1 MSIFTDTN
9 KLIQRIDSH
18 KKFSKKDVNTWIFKK
33 ISLKDGEK
41 LLDIGC
47 GTGAQ
52 LLKLVTTFPNSEI
65 FGIDASD
72 TSLEII
78 KNYCKKNNITN
89 VTTIQGN
96 MDDCISLLKD
106 TTDFDVIIS
115 SYALYY
121 SENIPTLISNI
132 KKILKPS
139 GRFFV
144 CGPMKGNN
152 LELIEFQAK
161 IENSL
166 VKEPHYF
173 MTEDILP
180 EIKKNFKN
188 VSEDYFSNPTHF
200 PDSISLIQYW
210 KSYYL
215 YDEKIEKQFLENI
228 KKFFEKNHAFV
239 TTKKSIGILASSN

>member
-1 MSIFTDTN
+1 MSIYTDTN
-9 KLIQRIDSH
+9 KLLQRIDSH
-18 KKFSKKDVNTWIFKK
+18 KKFSKKDVNNWILQI
-33 ISLKDGEK
+33 ISLKDGET
-41 LLDIGC
+41 LLDLGC

-52 LLKLVTTFPNSEI
+52 MLKFATSHPKSEI
-65 FGIDASD
+65 FGIDASE

-78 KNYCKKNNITN
+78 KNYCKKNNIIN
-89 VTTIQGN
+89 VTTIQGS
-96 MDDCISLLKD
+96 MYDCLSLLKD
-106 TTDFDVIIS
+106 TNDFDVVCS

-121 SENIPTLISNI
+121 SKNISKLISNI

-200 PDSISLIQYW
+200 PDSLSLIQYW

-215 YDEKIEKQFLENI
+215 YDEKIEKQFLEKI
-228 KKFFEKNHAFV
+228 KNFFEKNHAFV

>member
-9 KLIQRIDSH
+9 KLTQRIDSH
-18 KKFSKKDVNTWIFKK
+18 KKFSKKDVNTWIFQK

-52 LLKLVTTFPNSEI
+52 LLKLATTFPNSEI
-65 FGIDASD
+65 FGIDTSD

-78 KNYCKKNNITN
+78 KNYCKKNNISN

-106 TTDFDVIIS
+106 TNDFDVIIS

-121 SENIPTLISNI
+121 SKNIPILISNI

-144 CGPMKGNN
+144 CGPVKGNN

-161 IENSL
+161 IENSI

-188 VSEDYFSNPTHF
+188 VSEDYFSNPIHF

-215 YDEKIEKQFLENI
+215 YDAKIEKQFLENI
-228 KKFFEKNHAFV
+228 KKFFEKNQAFV